1 MIPYNVIFTGRRT
14 FCICLRP
21 NGVVEARAPKGMS
34 LRQVQ
39 ELVEQKA
46 EWVITKREELLARQR
61 LREETRLERGQQLE
75 ILGEPWR
82 LEPAE
87 GEPPGFGPDGVL
99 RLAGASPEQW
109 RQSILEA
116 CRTAARGYFP
126 GRVAEIAET
135 WGFCYTKVTV
145 TGAKTRWGSCSGKN
159 SLCFS
164 QRLALAS
171 RPVADYVI
179 LHELA
184 HTREHNHSPRFWA
197 VVETY
202 MPDYRQRREELHQ
215 LHDRLSLLD
224 L

>member
-99 RLAGASPEQW
+99 RLAGRARSSGGRASW
-109 RQSILEA
+109 RPAEP
-116 CRTAARGYFP
+116 RPGGTFP
-126 GRVAEIAET
+126 AG
-135 WGFCYTKVTV
+135 
-145 TGAKTRWGSCSGKN
+145 
-159 SLCFS
+159 
-164 QRLALAS
+164 
-171 RPVADYVI
+171 
-179 LHELA
+179 
-184 HTREHNHSPRFWA
+184 
-197 VVETY
+197 
-202 MPDYRQRREELHQ
+202 
-215 LHDRLSLLD
+215 
-224 L
+224 